1 MNPGKIEVANKKG
14 TYIIKLSGDVRLN
27 LCSALENYLEQMFTS
42 ADFKTA
48 LVDLTDAEGVDSTT
62 LGQLAKISIV
72 SQDKYG
78 LVPSIISPREDILRL
93 LLSMGFDE
101 VFNILEEM
109 PAEVK
114 NLDELSSEHLD
125 EEEMRETVIEA
136 HEVLISLNEE
146 NKQTFQELVDCLHS
160 NK

>member
-27 LCSALENYLEQMFTS
+27 LCSALENYLDQMFLS
-42 ADFKTA
+42 ADFKTV

-62 LGQLAKISIV
+62 LGQLAKISII
-72 SQDKYG
+72 SQEKFS
-78 LVPSIISPREDILRL
+78 LVPAIISPREDIFRL

-101 VFNILEEM
+101 VFNILDEM
-109 PAEVK
+109 PAESK

-125 EEEMRETVIEA
+125 EEEMREKVIEA

>member
-27 LCSALENYLEQMFTS
+27 LCSAFENYLEQMFTS
-42 ADFKTA
+42 TDFKTA

-72 SQDKYG
+72 SQEKYG